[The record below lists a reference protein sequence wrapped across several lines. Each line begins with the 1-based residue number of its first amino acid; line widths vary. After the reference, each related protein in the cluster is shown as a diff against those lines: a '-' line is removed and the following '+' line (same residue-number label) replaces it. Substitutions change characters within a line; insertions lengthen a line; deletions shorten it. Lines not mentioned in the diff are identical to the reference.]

1 MPPKQWLHNHRDFKG
16 LIQIVSDQLSI
27 VPQLIEKDYWI
38 MHCLWGLQQQF
49 KFELKGGTSLSK
61 GFKIIDRFSEDL
73 DIRIE
78 PPDGMDVKTGRNNNK
93 PSQIASRS
101 KYFEWLTSN
110 IEIPG
115 IVSVERDTSFD
126 DEKLLRNAGIRLRYE
141 SHFSALGDVKDG
153 VLLEVGFDDTAPN
166 QEVLISSWA
175 FDHALQQSA
184 SIIDNRAYGVKCYS
198 PEYTF
203 VEKLQTISTKFRQQ
217 QEMGTVPT
225 NFLRH
230 YYDVYQLLAL
240 PAVQEFIGTLAYEE
254 RKRIRFRT
262 GDNVKIAENEAFL
275 LRNSGTRELYETEY
289 KKTTSLYYKGQI
301 PLADILRRIK
311 ENIDR
316 L

>member
-27 VPQLIEKDYWI
+27 IPQLIEKDYWI

-78 PPDGMDVKTGRNNNK
+78 PPDGMDVKTGRNHNK

-115 IVSVERDTSFD
+115 IVLVERDTSFD

-141 SHFSALGDVKDG
+141 SQF
-153 VLLEVGFDDTAPN
+153 
-166 QEVLISSWA
+166 
-175 FDHALQQSA
+175 
-184 SIIDNRAYGVKCYS
+184 
-198 PEYTF
+198 
-203 VEKLQTISTKFRQQ
+203 FR
-217 QEMGTVPT
+217 
-225 NFLRH
+225 
-230 YYDVYQLLAL
+230 
-240 PAVQEFIGTLAYEE
+240 
-254 RKRIRFRT
+254 
-262 GDNVKIAENEAFL
+262 
-275 LRNSGTRELYETEY
+275 SG
-289 KKTTSLYYKGQI
+289 
-301 PLADILRRIK
+301 
-311 ENIDR
+311 
-316 L
+316 